1 MPYVYQAGVFTS
13 IAINLGLADKQ
24 FQDELLLLA
33 GTAASYTKTTRDL
46 IVDSLDNSSTDANT
60 DSTLT
65 LSQAL
70 RSAEISLPSTIDP
83 VYSGTLGAL
92 NSYFSA
98 VVGES
103 FRDYFNSKTTDRTVN
118 FVQTTPTS
126 TGTGLSSFRD
136 IYRRTYN
143 NELIYKLHEYN
154 SSAVFSGTA
163 GTYSSAGALLE
174 VRKYGTSS
182 SFGTI
187 SLTCVRASDG
197 GSDAVVLSYS
207 AGTLTT
213 FSNAANL
220 TTLDRK
226 YTYVTGIAITGLQSG
241 NGRTFEIWT
250 R

>member
-46 IVDSLDNSSTDANT
+46 IVDSLDNSSTDTNT

-103 FRDYFNSKTTDRTVN
+103 FRDYFNSKTTDRTIN
-118 FVQTTPTS
+118 FVQTTPAS
-126 TGTGLSSFRD
+126 TGTGFSSFRD

-143 NELIYKLHEYN
+143 SELIYKLHERN
-154 SSAVFSGTA
+154 TAETFSGTS
-163 GTYSSAGALLE
+163 GTYDNAGALLE
-174 VRKYGTSS
+174 VRKYGAANNN
-182 SFGTI
+182 GTI
-187 SLTCVRASDG
+187 SLSCVRASDG
-197 GSDAVVLSYS
+197 GSDAIVLSYT
-207 AGTLTT
+207 AGILVTYT
-213 FSNAANL
+213 NAANL
-220 TTLDRK
+220 TTLDRR
-226 YTYVTGIAITGLQSG
+226 YLYVSGIAITGMSG
-241 NGRTFEIWT
+241 SGASFEVWT